1 MLSSMRDRL
10 RFVLALGVLLI
21 LGFSASSAPADP
33 APALPVSSPAPEV
46 GQVKL
51 EAWNSST
58 HSGQPYEETLGD
70 VGSCGPLGQ
79 KNPTWG
85 GFGKKLDGVLV
96 ADSGEKL
103 ELECTDVGDG
113 RYTFTLYYTS
123 PEGSRWRVGMCPFWT
138 GCNSG
143 QFWHC
148 GDADHNNQPDCLVGT
163 RWVSR
168 DYGGNDLPN
177 PWTGE
182 GQEEPPLLDHAVS
195 IFVVDDY
202 QLIRIEG
209 KYRYRLGPPAFP
221 CSLGFFQGRYVSR
234 VETDSTLGP
243 ETEAFFDRVIER
255 MKDLPGRATN

>member
-1 MLSSMRDRL
+1 MLLTKARQL
-10 RFVLALGVLLI
+10 RALLTRRLALAIGVLLL
-21 LGFSASSAPADP
+21 LGFLGSSAAADP
-33 APALPVSSPAPEV
+33 SPALPGLPIKSFETR
-46 GQVKL
+46 
-51 EAWNSST
+51 NSST
-58 HSGQPYEETLGD
+58 HSDQPYEETLAD

-79 KNPTWG
+79 KDPTWG
-85 GFGKKLDGVLV
+85 GFGKQPDGVLV

-123 PEGSRWRVGMCPFWT
+123 AEGSRWRVGMCPFWT
-138 GCNSG
+138 GCNFG

-148 GDADHNNQPDCLVGT
+148 GDADHNNQPDCFVGT

-168 DYGGNDLPN
+168 DYGSNDLPN

-182 GQEEPPLLDHAVS
+182 SQEEPPLLDQAVS

-255 MKDLPGRATN
+255 MRDLPERATN